1 MRSTLLLP
9 ALALSFVLAPY
20 AAAQS
25 QLAQQPARSAP
36 SGGEARRMA
45 AAVRYTG
52 TAPRL
57 DGVLDDAAWAQA
69 QPISDFVQRSPN
81 PGQPGTLRTEA
92 RIVYDDAAVWV
103 AVRAFDP
110 HPDSMVAP
118 VGRRDMSG
126 VSSEWV
132 HVMLDS
138 YNDKRTAFR
147 FSVNPAGVQK
157 DAFHSSDTNEDT
169 GWDAVWEAATKV
181 DSAGWTAEF
190 RIPLSQLR
198 FSSAASGQ
206 GAQVWGLQ
214 VSRDI
219 ARRSE
224 SDDWSPVRPDR
235 NGFVSQFGEL
245 AGITGLK
252 SARRLEVLP
261 YTLARLTRAPDRP
274 GDPFFS
280 RNAGA
285 AGVGGDVKYGLTSNL
300 TLTATI
306 NPDFGQVEADP
317 SQVNLTAFET
327 FFSERRPFFTEGS
340 DIFRFRANFPYW
352 VRSGGF
358 GNDQPFYSRRLGRAP
373 QAGDP
378 AYRFADRP
386 ENTTILGAAKVSGK
400 TASGWSIG
408 LLDALTDREET
419 RYVDTLGIDRTATV
433 EPLTNYLVGRAIKDF
448 NGGRSAVGGIVTS
461 MHRDLDE
468 SDPRLSILTRDAV
481 TAGIDARH
489 RFGKNNFEATAAVL
503 GSYVAGSTDAIS
515 RIQLGAGHYFQ
526 RPDAGHVQYDP
537 TRTSLSGFVA
547 DLQVEKTGG
556 GYLRGGLYAHAR
568 SPGLEMND
576 MGYQRSTDWFLQGMW
591 IGWNHYEPGKVFRR
605 WNANFNAWN
614 GWNFGGEHLTTGI
627 NVNGGWTLKNNK
639 WGGWWGSDTEFPAL
653 RADILRGGPAF
664 IGPAYTH
671 YNAGIES
678 DGRRRVSGDLWFE
691 GYNEWSTVG
700 KNWTIG
706 TDLTLRA
713 GARLRLA
720 AGPSLS
726 WGRDPWIFVAQPAD
740 STGARH
746 YVFADIRQT
755 SVSLTTRMSYAFTPK
770 LTLDFYA
777 QPFVAA
783 GEYGGLKEVADPRA
797 RHFDDR
803 FAFFGD
809 ALSLDDGV
817 YSVDRNG
824 DGTPE
829 LSFGQPD
836 FNYKSLRSNAVLRW
850 EYRPGSTVFVV
861 WSHGRENF
869 EPNGAF
875 HFGRDLR
882 HLFNGREAPGTNV
895 LLVKFNYWLSL

>member
-1 MRSTLLLP
+1 MRSRILLP
-9 ALALSFVLAPY
+9 TLAVLSLCALRGHVHAQQAVRP
-20 AAAQS
+20 AAA
-25 QLAQQPARSAP
+25 P
-36 SGGEARRMA
+36 EARRMA
-45 AAVRYTG
+45 GAVRYTG
-52 TAPRL
+52 AAPKL

-69 QPISDFVQRSPN
+69 QPLTDFVQRQPN
-81 PGQPGTLRTEA
+81 PGAPATLRTEA
-92 RIVYDDAAVWV
+92 RIVYDDAAIWV

-110 HPDSMVAP
+110 HPDSLAAP
-118 VGRRDMSG
+118 VGRRDMAG
-126 VSSEWV
+126 VSTDWI
-132 HVMLDS
+132 HVILDS

-147 FSVNPAGVQK
+147 FTVNPAGVQK
-157 DAFHSSDTNEDT
+157 DVFHSNDTNEDV
-169 GWDAVWEAATKV
+169 GWDAVWESATRV
-181 DSAGWTAEF
+181 DSAGWSAEL

-206 GAQVWGLQ
+206 GSQVWGLQ
-214 VSRDI
+214 VSREI

-224 SDDWSPVRPDR
+224 TDDWAVVRPDR

-261 YTLARLTRAPDRP
+261 YTLARMTRAPDRP
-274 GDPFFS
+274 GDPFYA
-280 RNAGA
+280 RTQGAG
-285 AGVGGDVKYGLTSNL
+285 GVGGDVKYGLTSNL
-300 TLTATI
+300 TLTATL

-327 FFSERRPFFTEGS
+327 FFDERRPFFTEGA

-378 AYRFADRP
+378 DARFADRP

-400 TASGWSIG
+400 TAGGWSLG
-408 LLDALTDREET
+408 LLDALTAREET
-419 RYVDTLGIDRTATV
+419 RYVDMAGVDRSATV
-433 EPLTNYLVGRAIKDF
+433 EPATNYLVARAIKDF

-461 MHRDLDE
+461 LHRALDE
-468 SDPRLSILTRDAV
+468 SDPRLSILTHDAV
-481 TAGIDARH
+481 TAGLDARH
-489 RFGKNNFEATAAVL
+489 RFGKGNYELTAAVL
-503 GSYVAGSTDAIS
+503 GSHVAGSTDAIT
-515 RIQLGAGHYFQ
+515 RIQLGPGHYFQ
-526 RPDAGHVQYDP
+526 RPDAGHLEFDP
-537 TRTSLSGFVA
+537 TRTSLTGWLA

-556 GYLRGGLYAHAR
+556 GHLRGGLYGHAR

-576 MGYQRSTDWFLQGMW
+576 MGFQRSTDWVLQGMW
-591 IGWNHYEPGKVFRR
+591 VGWNHFEPGKVFRR

-614 GWNFGGEHLTTGI
+614 GYDFGGEHLTTGI
-627 NVNGGWTLKNNK
+627 NVNGGWTLKNN

-678 DGRRRVSGDLWFE
+678 DGRKRIAGDLWFD

-700 KNWTIG
+700 KSWTVG

-720 AGPSLS
+720 AGPSVT
-726 WGRDPWIFVAQPAD
+726 WGRDPWIFVAAPVD
-740 STGARH
+740 SAGTTH
-746 YVFADIRQT
+746 YVFADIRQA

-783 GEYGGLKEVADPRA
+783 GDYGGLKEVSDPRA
-797 RHFDDR
+797 KHFDDR
-803 FAFFGD
+803 FSPFGG
-809 ALSLDDGV
+809 ALSLDGGV

-824 DGTPE
+824 DGAADFQ
-829 LSFGQPD
+829 FGRPD
-836 FNYKSLRSNAVLRW
+836 FNYKALRSNAVLRW
-850 EYRPGSTVFVV
+850 EYRPGSTVYVV
-861 WSHGRENF
+861 WSQGRENV
-869 EPNGAF
+869 ESNGAF
-875 HFGRDLR
+875 RFGRDFGR
-882 HLFNGREAPGTNV
+882 LFDGRQAPSTNV
-895 LLVKFNYWLSL
+895 LLIKFNYWLSL